1 MNDEHLRERL
11 KEKERQVGA
20 LMKRVEE
27 QREEI
32 IAIEK
37 NYDSLW
43 DSATALKEERE
54 YLLEKLSKAPEVV
67 AFRITDKYLN
77 DILDR
82 VSEIGGDVPE
92 EAVVSL
98 KEGDYVIFDSA
109 AEIIYYVRPD

>member
-43 DSATALKEERE
+43 DSATA
-54 YLLEKLSKAPEVV
+54 APE
-67 AFRITDKYLN
+67 TQ
-77 DILDR
+77 
-82 VSEIGGDVPE
+82 
-92 EAVVSL
+92 L
-98 KEGDYVIFDSA
+98 KKPASSPSIRGIQDMKLI
-109 AEIIYYVRPD
+109 P